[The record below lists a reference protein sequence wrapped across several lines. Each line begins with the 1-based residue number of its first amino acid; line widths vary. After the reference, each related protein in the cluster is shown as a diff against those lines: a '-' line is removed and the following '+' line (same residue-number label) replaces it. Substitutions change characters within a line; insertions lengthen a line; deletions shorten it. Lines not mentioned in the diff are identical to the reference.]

1 MDTRRHAMTP
11 TTPTFDLATAHGER
25 GMSLVE
31 ALIAMALLLLV
42 AIGILPLFT
51 RAMVNNVAGSEAT
64 QAANHA
70 RHRLEEL
77 GQLPINNVGLAVT
90 AGNELLN
97 QDQYF
102 SGNEIVHGDEEW
114 AAAGSGTGFDTWM
127 RTTRVRQFRLIDP
140 PGAIDADLDG
150 VVDAIGGLEDLDQ
163 DGEFDDPLGPTTD
176 ISSIHVKEISVEL
189 VSPRDDPTGA
199 RGAGV
204 LGAAP
209 AYRVREMKPF

>member
-1 MDTRRHAMTP
+1 M
-11 TTPTFDLATAHGER
+11 TPTFDLATARGER

-42 AIGILPLFT
+42 TIGILPLFT
-51 RAMVNNVAGSEAT
+51 RAMVNNAAGSAAT

-77 GQLPINNVGLAVT
+77 EQLPINNVGLEVA
-90 AGNELLN
+90 AGNQLLI

-102 SGNEIVHGDEEW
+102 SGAGLIQGDEEW
-114 AAAGSGTGFDTWM
+114 DTAGTGIEMWF
-127 RTTRVRQFRLIDP
+127 RTTRVRQFRLVDP
-140 PGAIDADLDG
+140 PGAIDADLDL
-150 VVDAIGGLEDLDQ
+150 VVEAIGGLEDLDE
-163 DGEFDDPLGPTTD
+163 DGEFDNPLGPTPD

-199 RGAGV
+199 RGAGP

-209 AYRVREMKPF
+209 AYRVRVLKPF

>member
-1 MDTRRHAMTP
+1 M
-11 TTPTFDLATAHGER
+11 TPTFDLATARGER

-51 RAMVNNVAGSEAT
+51 RAMVNNAAGAEST
-64 QAANHA
+64 LAANHA

-77 GQLPINNVGLAVT
+77 GQLPITNIALEVST
-90 AGNELLN
+90 GNQLLT

-102 SGNEIVHGDEEW
+102 SGQNARGDEEW
-114 AAAGSGTGFDTWM
+114 DAAGAGTGFETWL
-127 RTTRVRQFRLIDP
+127 RTTRVRQFRLLDP

-150 VVDAIGGLEDLDQ
+150 VVDGIGGLEDADE
-163 DGEFDDPLGPTTD
+163 DGEFDNPLGPTTD
-176 ISSIHVKEISVEL
+176 LSSIHIREISVEL
-189 VSPRDDPTGA
+189 VSPRDDPSGA

-209 AYRVREMKPF
+209 AYRVRELKQF